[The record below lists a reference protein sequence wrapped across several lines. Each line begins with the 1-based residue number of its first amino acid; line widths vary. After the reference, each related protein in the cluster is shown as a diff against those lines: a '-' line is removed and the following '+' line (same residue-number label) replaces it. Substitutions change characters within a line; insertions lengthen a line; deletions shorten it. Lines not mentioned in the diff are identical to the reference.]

1 MSNLLKRTAAAFT
14 LLCLSAFAQAEI
26 TVENPYVRAVP
37 PGQMISAAF
46 MQLNNSGS
54 EQVALI
60 SASSSIAKNVE
71 LHNHI
76 NADGVMKMRQVD
88 KISITA
94 NGTASLQPGG
104 YHIMLIGLNQDLT
117 EGQEIDL
124 KLQFSDNSEQALTIP
139 VQKVMTGM
147 KNHNHGHHHH

>member
-1 MSNLLKRTAAAFT
+1 MSNFLKRTAAAFT

-37 PGQMISAAF
+37 PGQVNSAAF

-60 SASSSIAKNVE
+60 SASSTIAKNVE

-88 KISITA
+88 KITIAA

>member
-1 MSNLLKRTAAAFT
+1 MSNFLKRTAAAFT

-26 TVENPYVRAVP
+26 TIETPYVRAVP
-37 PGQMISAAF
+37 PGQMNSAAF

-88 KISITA
+88 KVNIAA

>member
-1 MSNLLKRTAAAFT
+1 MSNFLKRTAAAFT

-37 PGQMISAAF
+37 PGQMNSAAF

-104 YHIMLIGLNQDLT
+104 YHIMLIGLTQDLDVDS
-117 EGQEIDL
+117 EIEL
-124 KLQFSDNSEQALTIP
+124 TVNFSDDSSQTLTLP
-139 VQKVMTGM
+139 VKRAME
-147 KNHNHGHHHH
+147 HHHHH

>member
-1 MSNLLKRTAAAFT
+1 MSNFLKKTAAAFT

-26 TVENPYVRAVP
+26 TVEKPYVRAVP
-37 PGQMISAAF
+37 PGQMNSAAF

-54 EQVALI
+54 EQVSLI

-76 NADGVMKMRQVD
+76 NEEGVMKMRQVD
-88 KISITA
+88 KVNISA

-124 KLQFSDNSEQALTIP
+124 KLQFSDKSEQVLTIP

-147 KNHNHGHHHH
+147 KNHSHGHHHH

>member
-1 MSNLLKRTAAAFT
+1 MSNFLKRTAAAFT

-26 TVENPYVRAVP
+26 TIETPYVRAVP
-37 PGQMISAAF
+37 PGQMNSAAF

-88 KISITA
+88 KVNIAA

-124 KLQFSDNSEQALTIP
+124 KLQFSDNSEQTLTIP

>member
-1 MSNLLKRTAAAFT
+1 MSNFLKRTAAAFT
-14 LLCLSAFAQAEI
+14 LLCLSTFAQAEI

-37 PGQMISAAF
+37 PGQMNSAAF

-76 NADGVMKMRQVD
+76 NADGIMKMRQVD
-88 KISITA
+88 KVNIAA

-124 KLQFSDNSEQALTIP
+124 KLQFSDGSEQALTIP

>member
-1 MSNLLKRTAAAFT
+1 MSNFLKRTAAAFT

-26 TVENPYVRAVP
+26 TIETPYVRAVP
-37 PGQMISAAF
+37 PGQMNSAAF

-88 KISITA
+88 KVNIAA

-124 KLQFSDNSEQALTIP
+124 KLQFSDGSEQALTIP